1 MKKILVLLLSVVVA
15 AGAFAEG
22 QTEMAA
28 DEPLTITYMTEH
40 CKGWPETVTPLLE
53 QINAQLGVNWEH
65 IPCGS
70 GRDGIGY
77 REKLRVLFGAN
88 QLPDVYE
95 TYWEEQIIQQGNS
108 DLSVEEVQEHMP
120 MYYKAISNFAE
131 ERGIDLPF
139 TLDRYKRDGI
149 LKHYPMVWSSANWAY
164 GYLWRKDYLDELGMD
179 VPVTMED
186 WEAVFAA
193 YKAAHPD
200 RYSYGTRYRETE
212 YYRAFTAVTNAYG
225 LALSRFIKRG
235 DKLVYSRSQPE
246 MIDVLTILQRWYA
259 NGYLDPE
266 FVTKN
271 GESEP
276 FDQGVAIMRGF
287 AHPNWPLDHPNFM
300 KTTKEANP
308 GAEFVLT
315 GPPKVDGHFPVA
327 RAWHPMHG
335 NGHGIARRNND
346 DRDRVHAI
354 MEAADA
360 LLETDNA
367 FLIGWGVE
375 GTHWTLGD
383 DGKPQWTE
391 AFAEG
396 ESRQGLGLGVLG
408 RSTPIAFG
416 FSQWFGA
423 GDASWG
429 SDPTILEYVQEVR
442 FNPDGVL
449 GPNNLCVNVTS
460 FVGAIDENGDDL
472 RAASQELLHESVA
485 VFGAIITGQQPV
497 SAYQD
502 WIDRYNAGPGPA
514 IEAAATNAWGPVVKE
529 CPAG

>member
-1 MKKILVLLLSVVVA
+1 MAVLGLAVGGAVACGPGGGEPADDGPAVAGTETATERKYLLERVGEAAVVQLYADGFEALPLDQKTLVYHLYRA
-15 AGAFAEG
+15 ALAGRDIFYDQRYAHNL
-22 QTEMAA
+22 EMR
-28 DEPLTITYMTEH
+28 E
-40 CKGWPETVTPLLE
+40 VLE
-53 QINAQLGVNWEH
+53 QILTHADGVEAAT
-65 IPCGS
+65 
-70 GRDGIGY
+70 R
-77 REKLRVLFGAN
+77 REIERYTKLFWINTGPYNNLTA
-88 QLPDVYE
+88 
-95 TYWEEQIIQQGNS
+95 
-108 DLSVEEVQEHMP
+108 
-120 MYYKAISNFAE
+120 
-131 ERGIDLPF
+131 
-139 TLDRYKRDGI
+139 
-149 LKHYPMVWSSANWAY
+149 
-164 GYLWRKDYLDELGMD
+164 RK
-179 VPVTMED
+179 
-186 WEAVFAA
+186 
-193 YKAAHPD
+193 
-200 RYSYGTRYRETE
+200 
-212 YYRAFTAVTNAYG
+212 
-225 LALSRFIKRG
+225 
-235 DKLVYSRSQPE
+235 
-246 MIDVLTILQRWYA
+246 
-259 NGYLDPE
+259 
-266 FVTKN
+266 
-271 GESEP
+271 
-276 FDQGVAIMRGF
+276 
-287 AHPNWPLDHPNFM
+287 
-300 KTTKEANP
+300 
-308 GAEFVLT
+308 FVLT

-408 RSTPIAFG
+408 RSTPIPFG
-416 FSQWFGA
+416 FSQWFGT
-423 GDASWG
+423 GDARWG

-472 RAASQELLHESVA
+472 RAGAQELLYESVA
-485 VFGAIITGQQPV
+485 VFGAIITGQQPA

-514 IEAAATNAWGPVVKE
+514 IEAAATNAWGSVVKE
-529 CPAG
+529 CPTG